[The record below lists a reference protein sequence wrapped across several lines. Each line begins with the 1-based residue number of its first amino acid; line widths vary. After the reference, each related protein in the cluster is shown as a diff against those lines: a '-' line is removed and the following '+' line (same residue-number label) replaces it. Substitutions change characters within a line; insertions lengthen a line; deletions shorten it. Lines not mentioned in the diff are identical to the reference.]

1 MTMFQVVLLLG
12 ANLAIL
18 LVGLSVV
25 YVKVRSLLLKELE
38 TALSTVEEQVPPT
51 RFVFLAAPPT
61 MGALPPTM
69 NPSPDNKLN

>member
-1 MTMFQVVLLLG
+1 MFQVVLLLG

-25 YVKVRSLLLKELE
+25 YVKVKDLLLQELA

-51 RFVFLAAPPT
+51 RFVFLAAPPS
-61 MGALPPTM
+61 MGTLPPTV
-69 NPSPDNKLN
+69 NPSSDNNKLN